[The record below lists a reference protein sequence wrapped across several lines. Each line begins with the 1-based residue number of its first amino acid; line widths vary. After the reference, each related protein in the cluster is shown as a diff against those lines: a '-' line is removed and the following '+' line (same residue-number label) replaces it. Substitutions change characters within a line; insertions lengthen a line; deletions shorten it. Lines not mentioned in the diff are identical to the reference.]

1 MSQNNVVCRGG
12 IGILVIHQDFASGIN
27 YVLLLKRAKT
37 HDIGKWT
44 DPGGKIDPYETART
58 AAVRELYEET
68 GLKVDPAH
76 LYEMGTYDHIDKEH
90 VHHYVGPAY
99 LYILTDS
106 DAPFNKEPD
115 KHSAI
120 CLVPVDYAK
129 EKLPLCAPTS
139 AALDMFEDWVSGCGN
154 FADAIGEHTWPS
166 WNPPIWHATMSM
178 DFGQDWRALTLLP
191 TRDGH
196 TLVGENRFEVWRR
209 FCDIPTR
216 PDVLPIKR
224 SSKHIGYLDEIT
236 EKGDLLIDHTTPDGK
251 RIGCFRSAQG
261 VVLRTRDTILAES
274 RIHNSVILPEES
286 ASGYTLDDIARLLIL
301 MGGNTISIQNTLI
314 LCPSSRYTDMHPVF
328 IDTSV
333 IADSCDK
340 EPQPQDLFPFDPVG
354 KDGTI
359 ARTGTEIAVINR
371 ILTEGETI
379 CQISQGDIFLR
390 LIDHN
395 STRLIAGP
403 RTVLGVISSAS
414 DNWHSISTVRIRDAV
429 LRAGGTVT
437 YGHNE
442 LTFTPSTAFQDQR
455 SVVFKLDGV
464 IINGVNTP

>member
-1 MSQNNVVCRGG
+1 MSQDNTVCRGG
-12 IGILVIHQDFASGIN
+12 IGILVIHQSHISGIN
-27 YVLLLKRAKT
+27 YVLLLKRSKT
-37 HDIGKWT
+37 HDNGKWT
-44 DPGGKIDPYETART
+44 DPGGKIDPYETARA

-76 LYEMGTYDHIDKEH
+76 LFEMGTYDHIDKEH
-90 VHHYVGPAY
+90 AHHFVGPAY
-99 LYILTDS
+99 LYILTGG

-139 AALDMFEDWVSGCGN
+139 AALDMFEDWVSRCGN
-154 FADAIGEHTWPS
+154 FADAIGEHS
-166 WNPPIWHATMSM
+166 WLAWKPPIWPAAVSV
-178 DFGQDWRALTLLP
+178 DFERHWNALSLLP
-191 TRDGH
+191 SRDGC
-196 TLVGENRFEVWRR
+196 TPVRENRFDVWWR
-209 FCDIPTR
+209 FCDIPKR
-216 PDVLPIKR
+216 SDVSPIKR
-224 SSKHIGYLDEIT
+224 SSKHIGYLDEVT
-236 EKGDLLIDHTTPDGK
+236 EKGDLLIDYMTPDGQ
-251 RIGCFRSAQG
+251 RIGFFRNTQCA
-261 VVLRTRDTILAES
+261 VLRTRDTILAEN
-274 RIHNSVILPEES
+274 RIPDSVILPEKS
-286 ASGYTLDDIARLLIL
+286 ASGYTLEDIARLLIR
-301 MGGNTISIQNTLI
+301 MGGNTILMRDMLI
-314 LCPSSRYTDMHPVF
+314 LSPSSQYTDMHPVF

-340 EPQPQDLFPFDPVG
+340 ELLPRDLFPFDPVG

-359 ARTGTEIAVINR
+359 ARTETEIAAINQ
-371 ILTEGETI
+371 ILTEGETV
-379 CQISQGDIFLR
+379 CQISQGDIFIR

-403 RTVLGVISSAS
+403 RTVLGVISTAS

-455 SVVFKLDGV
+455 NVVFKLDGV
-464 IINGVNTP
+464 IINGDNVP